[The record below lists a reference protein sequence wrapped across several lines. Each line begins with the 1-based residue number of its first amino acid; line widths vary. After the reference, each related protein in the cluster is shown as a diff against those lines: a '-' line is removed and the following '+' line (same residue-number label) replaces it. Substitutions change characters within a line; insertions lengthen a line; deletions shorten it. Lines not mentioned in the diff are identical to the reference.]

1 MQKRMRHI
9 AICGL
14 SECAVVCHIIPQT
27 ERILEE
33 KKFIERKMCVLIF
46 STNFV

>member
-1 MQKRMRHI
+1 MRMRHI

-14 SECAVVCHIIPQT
+14 SRSTKISSALSLLNGTIFEGKGKLSNKIWI
-27 ERILEE
+27 
-33 KKFIERKMCVLIF
+33 LIF